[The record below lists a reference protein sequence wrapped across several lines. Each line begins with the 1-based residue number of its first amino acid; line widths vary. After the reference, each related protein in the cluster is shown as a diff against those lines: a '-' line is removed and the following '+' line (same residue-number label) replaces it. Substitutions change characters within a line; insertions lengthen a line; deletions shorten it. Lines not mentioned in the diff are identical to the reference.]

1 MSKGSA
7 IQAVG
12 GKPDIMD
19 INDSVRDVRSRVQ
32 LREAK
37 FSDYGA
43 ISELQSRN
51 GLSNRS
57 YNDWCALWC
66 ENPAYLNSAKPA
78 PIGWVLDSGKGGV
91 VGFLGNL
98 PLSYTLQGRELAA
111 ATGHSWV
118 VDATYRGYSVALL
131 DTFLKQKHV
140 DLFIFATVNAAA
152 ESVLR
157 VFGLKRIPVGEWDSA
172 RFWITGY
179 RGFANSVMA
188 AHSVPLPKLLS
199 PPLAGALWLRDRIL
213 RPSPIRNSR
222 QLRIDVCDGFDAR
235 FQTFWQEIRHK
246 NKDRLLAVRD
256 RETLTWHYRSTKCR
270 GTVWIVTASQDNRL
284 VAYWTIDRQDHPNLG
299 LQRLR
304 FVDFQ
309 ALPGYEDLLQT
320 AVEWTLEKCRKD
332 GIHVAED
339 AGSWLP
345 RLHVTGTTGPYKR
358 RMRSW
363 LFYYLARGPELTEQ
377 LRNPSV
383 WTPSSFDGD
392 AST

>member
-1 MSKGSA
+1 MTKTSA
-7 IQAVG
+7 VQPAG
-12 GKPDIMD
+12 EHMGANEGP
-19 INDSVRDVRSRVQ
+19 RDLRSRVQ
-32 LREAK
+32 IREAK
-37 FSDYGA
+37 FSDYGP
-43 ISELQSRN
+43 ISELQARN
-51 GLSNRS
+51 GLTTRS
-57 YNDWCALWC
+57 YPDWCALWD
-66 ENPAYLNSAKPA
+66 ENPAYLQSNGPR
-78 PIGWVLDSGKGGV
+78 PIGWVLECSKGGI
-91 VGFLGNL
+91 VGFLGNV
-98 PLSYTLQGRELAA
+98 PLAYTLQGRELAA

-157 VFGLKRIPVGEWDSA
+157 VFGLKRIPVGEWDTA

-179 RGFANSVMA
+179 KGFANSVMA
-188 AHSVPLPKLLS
+188 AHSIPFPTWCS
-199 PPLAGALWLRDRIL
+199 PPLAGALWLRDRIM
-213 RPSPIRNSR
+213 RPPSIRNTR
-222 QLRIDVCDGFDAR
+222 DVKITVCSEFDHR
-235 FQTFWQEIRHK
+235 FQTFWEETRRK
-246 NKDRLLAVRD
+246 NRDRLVAVRD
-256 RETLTWHYRSTKCR
+256 RETLAWHYRSTKCR
-270 GTVWIVTASQDNRL
+270 GTGWTVAASKDDRL
-284 VAYWTIDRQDHPNLG
+284 VAYWTIDRQDHPLLG

-320 AVEWTLEKCRKD
+320 AVEWTLERCRKD

-345 RLHVTGTTGPYKR
+345 RFHVTGTTAPYKR
-358 RMRSW
+358 RMKSW
-363 LFYYLARGPELTEQ
+363 LFYYLARGTELSEQ
-377 LRNPSV
+377 LRNPAV

>member
-1 MSKGSA
+1 
-7 IQAVG
+7 
-12 GKPDIMD
+12 
-19 INDSVRDVRSRVQ
+19 
-32 LREAK
+32 
-37 FSDYGA
+37 
-43 ISELQSRN
+43 
-51 GLSNRS
+51 
-57 YNDWCALWC
+57 
-66 ENPAYLNSAKPA
+66 
-78 PIGWVLDSGKGGV
+78 
-91 VGFLGNL
+91 
-98 PLSYTLQGRELAA
+98 
-111 ATGHSWV
+111 
-118 VDATYRGYSVALL
+118 
-131 DTFLKQKHV
+131 
-140 DLFIFATVNAAA
+140 LFIFATVNAAA

-157 VFGLKRIPVGEWDSA
+157 VFGLKRIPVGEWDTA

-188 AHSVPLPKLLS
+188 AHSVPVPKLIS

-213 RPSPIRNSR
+213 RRSPLHNGR
-222 QLRIDVCDGFDAR
+222 QLTISVCSDFDER
-235 FQTFWQEIRHK
+235 FQVLWDEVRRK

-256 RETLTWHYRSTKCR
+256 QETLAWHYRSTKCR
-270 GTVWIVTASQDNRL
+270 GSVWIVTASQDDRL

-320 AVEWTLEKCRKD
+320 AVEWTLEQCRKD

-339 AGSWLP
+339 SGSWLP
-345 RLHVTGTTGPYKR
+345 RLHVNGTTGPYKR
-358 RMRSW
+358 RMKSW

-377 LRNPSV
+377 LRNPGV